1 MKYLISL
8 LFICATMSVA
18 AQKKNKIAEKY
29 AATINAADLSRHLY
43 IIADPAMEGRET
55 GMPGQRK
62 AAAYLK
68 QQFSDAGLQPGNKG
82 SQEQMY
88 PLYKD
93 TLLDAA
99 IMVGEQSF
107 RFGTDFNIALNSIN
121 HTRQFFSEV
130 VYLQQGDT
138 VTDVRGRAVLY
149 VAKDAQAP
157 NMRDLQKLQGMYP
170 AVIMIVQ
177 SGVEKLPASRSG
189 RMYYNIFRPRVGAN
203 VVRISEAI
211 AAAILGDDYANA
223 RNQSLPTK
231 TYTRDVMVHFNK
243 QQEVLQASN
252 ILAVVEGTDLKDE
265 WVVITAHYDHV
276 GIINGKLHPGA
287 DDDGSGTVGVL
298 ELAEAFAKAKA
309 EGKGPRRSILFMTVS
324 GEEKGLWGSDYYSR
338 YPVYPLEKTTLNLNI
353 DMIGRKDDN
362 LKSIDSN
369 NHVYVIGDDKLSSDL
384 KPMLDSINKLYI
396 NIITDRK
403 YNDPKDPQRLYY
415 RSDHYNFAKRGVPII
430 FFFDGIHKDYHKPTD
445 TPDKINYDLLEKR
458 TRLVFYLAWEAA
470 NRNKMMVRDMPLE
483 AVGTR

>member
-1 MKYLISL
+1 MKYFLFLVL
-8 LFICATMSVA
+8 LSNALLVA
-18 AQKKNKIAEKY
+18 AQKKNKTAEKY
-29 AATINAADLSRHLY
+29 AATITASDLSRHLY

-62 AAAYLK
+62 AAEYLK
-68 QQFSDAGLQPGNKG
+68 KQFADAGLLPGHKG
-82 SQEQMY
+82 SYEQFY
-88 PLYKD
+88 PLFKD
-93 TLLDAA
+93 TLIDAA
-99 IMVGEQSF
+99 ISINEQSY
-107 RFGTDFNIALNSIN
+107 RFGLDFNAALTSVNN
-121 HTRQFFSEV
+121 TKQFFSEI
-130 VYLQQGDT
+130 VYLKQGDT

-149 VAKDAQAP
+149 VAKDAQSP
-157 NMRDLQKLQGMYP
+157 PMRDLQKLQSMYP
-170 AVIMIVQ
+170 SVIMIAQ
-177 SGVEKLPASRSG
+177 TGIDKQPASRSG
-189 RMYYNIFRPRVGAN
+189 RMYYNIYRPRTGAN
-203 VVRISEAI
+203 MVRISEEM
-211 AAAILGDDYANA
+211 AAAILRDDYAKA
-223 RNQSLPTK
+223 KSQSLASGI
-231 TYTRDVMVHFNK
+231 YNRDVMVHFNK
-243 QQEVLQASN
+243 QQETIQASN
-252 ILAVVEGTDLKDE
+252 VLAIVEGTDKKDE

-338 YPVYPLEKTTLNLNI
+338 YPTYPLEKTTLNLNI

-362 LKSIDSN
+362 LKSIDTN

-384 KPMLDSINKLYI
+384 KPMLDSINQTYI
-396 NIITDRK
+396 KIITDRK

-415 RSDHYNFAKRGVPII
+415 RSDHYNFAKKGVPII
-430 FFFDGIHKDYHKPTD
+430 FFFDGIHKDYHKPSD
-445 TPDKINYDLLEKR
+445 TPDKINYDLHEKR

-470 NRNKMMVRDMPLE
+470 NRNQMMVRDLPLE

>member
-1 MKYLISL
+1 MKFFIFL
-8 LFICATMSVA
+8 LMVCGTLNVA
-18 AQKKNKIAEKY
+18 AQKKNKTAEKY
-29 AATINAADLSRHLY
+29 AATITAADLSKHLY
-43 IIADPAMEGRET
+43 IIADPSMEGRET
-55 GMPGQRK
+55 GLPGQRK

-68 QQFSDAGLQPGNKG
+68 QQFISAGLLPGAKG
-82 SQEQMY
+82 DYEQMY
-88 PLYKD
+88 PLFKD
-93 TLLDAA
+93 TLIDAA
-99 IMVGEQSF
+99 FSIGEQAF
-107 RFGTDFNIALNSIN
+107 RLGADFNIALGSIN
-121 HTRQFFSEV
+121 NARQFFSEV
-130 VYLQQGDT
+130 VFLQQGDT

-157 NMRDLQKLQGMYP
+157 NMRDLQKLQSMYP
-170 AVIMIVQ
+170 AVIMIAQ
-177 SGVEKLPASRSG
+177 SGIEKQPVQRAG
-189 RMYYNIFRPRVGAN
+189 RMYYSIYRPRVGAN
-203 VVRISEAI
+203 VVRISENM
-211 AAAILGDDYANA
+211 AAAILGDDYAKA
-223 RNQSLPTK
+223 KSQSLATK
-231 TYTRDVMVHFNK
+231 TYLRDLMLHFNK
-243 QQEVLQASN
+243 QQETIAASN
-252 ILAVVEGTDLKDE
+252 ILAVIEGSDLKDE
-265 WVVITAHYDHV
+265 WVLITAHYDHV

-309 EGKGPRRSILFMTVS
+309 EGKGPRRSMLFMAVS

-338 YPVYPLEKTTLNLNI
+338 YPVYPLEKTTINLNI

-384 KPMLDSINKLYI
+384 KPMLDSVNQLYI

-415 RSDHYNFAKRGVPII
+415 RSDHYNFAKKGVPII

-458 TRLVFYLAWEAA
+458 TRLVFYLAWESA
-470 NRNKMMVRDMPLE
+470 NRNKMMVRDLPLE